1 MTDNNINAYCKIC
14 GQGYHVCNSCQ
25 NQKVFKPWKSIVDSI
40 EHYKIYIAIYGYT
53 VTKDK
58 EQAKTELQKCDLT
71 GLESFNP
78 EIKSAIS
85 EIIETSAPAKAKVSS
100 RKRKEYTE
108 AENEE
113 NRISE

>member
-1 MTDNNINAYCKIC
+1 MAENNINAYCKIC

-25 NQKVFKPWKSIVDSI
+25 NQKVFKPWRSIVDSI
-40 EHYKIYIAIYGYT
+40 EHYKIYLAIHSYT
-53 VTKDK
+53 ISKNK
-58 EQAKTELQKCDLT
+58 ELAKEELQKCNLT

-78 EIKSAIS
+78 EIKSVIK
-85 EIIETSAPAKAKVSS
+85 EIMETSVKVKISS

-108 AENEE
+108 VENEE

>member
-1 MTDNNINAYCKIC
+1 MAENNINAYCKIC

-40 EHYKIYIAIYGYT
+40 EHYKIYLAIHRYT
-53 VTKDK
+53 ISKNK
-58 EQAKTELQKCDLT
+58 ELAKEELQKCNLT

-78 EIKSAIS
+78 EIKSVIK
-85 EIIETSAPAKAKVSS
+85 EIMETSVKVKISS

-108 AENEE
+108 VENEE

>member
-1 MTDNNINAYCKIC
+1 MAENNINAYCKIC

-25 NQKVFKPWKSIVDSI
+25 NQKVFKPWRSIVDSI
-40 EHYKIYIAIYGYT
+40 EHYKIYLAIHSYT
-53 VTKDK
+53 ISKNKELTK
-58 EQAKTELQKCDLT
+58 EELQKCNLT

-78 EIKSAIS
+78 EIKSVIK
-85 EIIETSAPAKAKVSS
+85 EIMETSVKVKISS

-108 AENEE
+108 VENEE